1 MKSPLL
7 LFIGVFQYVA
17 VLSGQ
22 QLSPSVIASEGGI
35 GHAAGIRLEYTLGE
49 LAIDGLAGQS
59 ASYTE
64 GFHQPLMV
72 GRQVDLNSTLNENPD
87 SHEKQPFMTVTPNPT
102 SSEIMIHFQAG
113 KPEQIAIQLRNAYG
127 NLLIDQKADARDG
140 DVQLDL
146 TNLAP
151 GLYFIQCTAIDT
163 RFNAVFKIMK
173 I

>member
-1 MKSPLL
+1 MKSLL
-7 LFIGVFQYVA
+7 LPVVAVFLFVP

-35 GHAAGIRLEYTLGE
+35 GYAAGIRLEYTLGE
-49 LAIDGLAGQS
+49 LAIDGVSGQS

-64 GFHQPLMV
+64 GFHQPLLV
-72 GRQVDLNSTLNENPD
+72 SRQIDLNATIEEN
-87 SHEKQPFMTVTPNPT
+87 QPLMTVTPNPT
-102 SSEIMIHFQAG
+102 SSAIMIHFPTGA
-113 KPEQIAIQLRNAYG
+113 PELIAIQLHDAQG

-163 RFNAVFKIMK
+163 RFNTVFKIMK